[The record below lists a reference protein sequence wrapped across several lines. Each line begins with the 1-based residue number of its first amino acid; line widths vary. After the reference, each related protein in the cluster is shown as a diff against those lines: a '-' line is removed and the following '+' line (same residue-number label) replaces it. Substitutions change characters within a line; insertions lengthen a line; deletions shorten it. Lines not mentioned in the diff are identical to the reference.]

1 MMHTKKYKLHLV
13 VVNVIKRDN
22 GGIEPE
28 NIGKLSIRWEDNI
41 GMDLKGIW
49 CNAVDYSSGS
59 G

>member
-1 MMHTKKYKLHLV
+1 MHTKKYKLHLV

-28 NIGKLSIRWEDNI
+28 DIGKLSSRWKDNI
-41 GMDLKGIW
+41 RIDLKGIW
-49 CNAVDYSSGS
+49 YKVVDCSSGS